1 MVNFKKVTLEDKSW
15 VEKCMKSAGFRG
27 SEFTFSNLF
36 NWQEG
41 YELTIAQYE
50 KFLLIKSGNGEEISY
65 MYPIGEGDIASAVD
79 VLKND
84 AERQKIAFSMYGIPA
99 DRIEEVQ
106 NLLGEGYTV
115 EPVRDNFDYI
125 YTRES
130 LATLAGKKLHAKRN
144 HINKFLSLYP
154 DWSVETI
161 TAENIDDAWKM
172 NAEWCSRQECVSH
185 SLRKESCA
193 VQNAFENYFELGLTG
208 ALLRVNGNVVAYT
221 MGNEVT
227 EDTFVVH
234 IEKAFTD
241 IEGAYTMIN
250 REFVK
255 MLPEKYLYINRE
267 DDVGDLGLRKAK
279 ESYRPAMMYERYNA
293 VPKDE

>member
-1 MVNFKKVTLEDKSW
+1 MLSFKKVALEDKDW
-15 VEKCMKSAGFRG
+15 VEKCMKAAGFRG

-36 NWQEG
+36 NWRDG
-41 YELTIAQYE
+41 YELTIAGFE
-50 KFLLIKSGNGEEISY
+50 GFLLIKSGSGDDASY
-65 MYPIGEGDIASAVD
+65 MYPIGEGDMAAAVQAIRD
-79 VLKND
+79 D
-84 AERQKIAFSMYGIPA
+84 AAQNGIVFSMYGIPEE
-99 DRIEEVQ
+99 RIEEVQ
-106 NLLGEGYTV
+106 CLLGDEYDI

-130 LATLAGKKLHAKRN
+130 LATLSGKKLHGKRN

-154 DWSVETI
+154 DWSVEAI
-161 TAENIDDAWKM
+161 NADNIGEAWKM
-172 NAEWCSRQECVSH
+172 NLEWCSRQECVSH
-185 SLRKESCA
+185 SLKKESCA
-193 VQNAFENYFELGLTG
+193 VENAFANFFELGLTG
-208 ALLRVNGNVVAYT
+208 AMLKVNGNVVAYT

-227 EDTFVVH
+227 DDTFVVH

-241 IEGAYTMIN
+241 TEGAYTMIN

-267 DDVGDLGLRKAK
+267 DDVGDPGLRKAK

-293 VPKDE
+293 VLKDE

>member
-1 MVNFKKVTLEDKSW
+1 MLNFKNITLEDKNW
-15 VEKCMKSAGFRG
+15 VENCMKSANFRG

-36 NWQEG
+36 DWRDG
-41 YELTIAQYE
+41 YKLTIARHE
-50 KFLLIKSGNGEEISY
+50 DFLLIKSGSGSDASY
-65 MYPIGEGDIASAVD
+65 MYPIGKGDMASAVQAIKD
-79 VLKND
+79 D
-84 AERQKIAFSMYGIPA
+84 AAQQGIVFTMYGIPQEQT
-99 DRIEEVQ
+99 EEISA
-106 NLLGEGYTV
+106 LLGDSYKI

-130 LATLAGKKLHAKRN
+130 LATLAGKKLHGKRN

-154 DWSVETI
+154 DWKLEPI
-161 TAENIDDAWKM
+161 TAENIGDAWKM
-172 NAEWCSRQECVSH
+172 NLEWCSRQECVSH
-185 SLRKESCA
+185 SLKKESCA
-193 VQNAFENYFELGLTG
+193 VQNAFENFFELGLTG
-208 ALLRVNGNVVAYT
+208 ALLRVNGDVVAYT
-221 MGNEVT
+221 MGNQVT

-250 REFVK
+250 REFVR
-255 MLPEKYLYINRE
+255 MLPEKYSYINRE

>member
-1 MVNFKKVTLEDKSW
+1 MLNFRTVTLEDKNW

-27 SEFTFSNLF
+27 SEYTFSNLF
-36 NWQEG
+36 DWRDG
-41 YELTIAQYE
+41 YELTIAQYDD
-50 KFLLIKSGNGEEISY
+50 FLLIKGGKGENASY
-65 MYPIGEGDIASAVD
+65 MYPIGEGDLTAAVAA
-79 VLKND
+79 LRSD
-84 AERQKIAFSMYGIPA
+84 AAENGIVFSMYGIPA
-99 DRIEEVQ
+99 ERTEQVLTI
-106 NLLGEGYTV
+106 LGEGYV
-115 EPVRDNFDYI
+115 IEPVRDNFDYI
-125 YTRES
+125 YSRES
-130 LATLAGKKLHAKRN
+130 LATLAGKKLHGKRN

-154 DWSVETI
+154 DWKVEPI
-161 TAENIDDAWKM
+161 NEGNIEEAWQM
-172 NAEWCSRQECVSH
+172 NLEWCSRQECVSH

-208 ALLRVNGNVVAYT
+208 ALLRVNGDVVAYT
-221 MGNEVT
+221 MGNQVT

-250 REFVK
+250 REFVR

-279 ESYRPAMMYERYNA
+279 ESYRPEMMYERYNA
-293 VPKDE
+293 VLKDE